1 LSRDLTIIPGLR
13 LENFIYERDI
23 FRINYS
29 DTSITNN
36 DNIFALVPGFG
47 INYNFED
54 SYAVFAGVHRGYAP
68 PRIKDAITNDGQ
80 ALNLDAELSWN
91 YELGVRANLASFL
104 NFELTGFLMDF
115 SNQII
120 PVSVSSGGAG
130 TGLVNGGETMH
141 LGVEGGVRFELHK
154 IIRTNYQLSLSAY
167 STYVNSTYSGDR
179 FITISNQ
186 TVNINGNELTYAPD
200 FTFTGALELATQF
213 GLGFDLSATYVGEQ
227 FTDELNTIEASPSGE
242 TGEMP
247 SFITMD
253 LTASYLISEINSN
266 VYFSV
271 KNLLDER
278 YIASRRPQGIKVG
291 IPRFISAGIDLT
303 L

>member
-1 LSRDLTIIPGLR
+1 
-13 LENFIYERDI
+13 
-23 FRINYS
+23 
-29 DTSITNN
+29 
-36 DNIFALVPGFG
+36 
-47 INYNFED
+47 
-54 SYAVFAGVHRGYAP
+54 
-68 PRIKDAITNDGQ
+68 
-80 ALNLDAELSWN
+80 
-91 YELGVRANLASFL
+91 
-104 NFELTGFLMDF
+104 MDF

-120 PVSVSSGGAG
+120 PVSVSSGGSG

-154 IIRTNYQLSLSAY
+154 IIRTNYQLALSAY
-167 STYVNSTYSGDR
+167 STYVNSTYRGDR

-186 TVNINGNELTYAPD
+186 TVNINGNELPYAPD

-213 GLGFDLSATYVGEQ
+213 GLGFDFSATYVGEQ

-253 LTASYLISEINSN
+253 LTASYLISDINSN
-266 VYFSV
+266 IYFSV
-271 KNLLDER
+271 KNLFDER